1 MTRVIPAAVRSRLA
15 RKTPRV
21 SRGVFFCVWLSLLG
35 ALLPNQALADC
46 VLGEADELVALKK
59 VVDGDTLRLKDGRR
73 VRLIG
78 VNAPELSR
86 GNRPAQPL
94 AEEAKEFTERFLAG
108 GDLEL
113 VYDRDR
119 RDNHGRVLAH
129 VYNHRGDSLESALLS
144 AGLAFHI
151 AVAPNL
157 ALAECLASREQQA
170 RARHRGVWAPG
181 VWPVLAADQVRSG
194 DGGFVVLTGTVKNTD
209 RNRYLWLELDGPVA
223 VRLDPERD
231 YGHRNGRNWQ
241 GRKIVVKG
249 WLVDRGA
256 KYSSR
261 NKQHKRWFIAS
272 DSEFTIDIS
281 RN

>member
-1 MTRVIPAAVRSRLA
+1 MPRATPAATK
-15 RKTPRV
+15 KTPWE
-21 SRGVFFCVWLSLLG
+21 SLGVFFCGFLWLIS
-35 ALLPNQALADC
+35 AFLPLNALADC

-78 VNAPELSR
+78 VNTPELSH

-119 RDNHGRVLAH
+119 RDNHGRLLAH

-157 ALAECLASREQQA
+157 TLAECLSSREEHA
-170 RARHRGVWAPG
+170 RLRQRGVWKPG
-181 VWPVLAADQVRSG
+181 VWPVASAGRIRPG
-194 DGGFVVLTGTVKNTD
+194 DGGFVLLEGTVKEIHH
-209 RNRYLWLELDGPVA
+209 NRFVWLDLDGPVA
-223 VRLDPERD
+223 LRISPGKLPAQARRKGWDGWVDHKVLVR
-231 YGHRNGRNWQ
+231 
-241 GRKIVVKG
+241 G

-256 KYSSR
+256 KYAR
-261 NKQHKRWFIAS
+261 QNPGHKRWFIAV
-272 DSEFTIDIS
+272 DSPQTIELQH
-281 RN
+281 

>member
-1 MTRVIPAAVRSRLA
+1 MACVIPAAKK
-15 RKTPRV
+15 KTPRA
-21 SRGVFFCVWLSLLG
+21 SLGVFFCACLFLFIS
-35 ALLPNQALADC
+35 ALLPARVFADC

-78 VNAPELSR
+78 VNTPELAHGR
-86 GNRPAQPL
+86 RRAQPL
-94 AEEAKEFTERFLAG
+94 AQEAKEFTERFLAG

-113 VYDRDR
+113 VYDKDR
-119 RDNHGRVLAH
+119 YDNHGRLLAH

-151 AVAPNL
+151 AIAPNL
-157 ALAECLASREQQA
+157 SLAECLASRED
-170 RARHRGVWAPG
+170 RAREYQRGVWAPG
-181 VWPVLAADQVRSG
+181 VWPVLEASQVQPG
-194 DGGFVVLTGTVKNTD
+194 DGGFVLLTGRVKKTD
-209 RNRYLWLELDGPVA
+209 HNRFLWLELDGPVA
-223 VRLDPERD
+223 VRLDPKRD

-241 GRKIVVKG
+241 GRQIVVKG
-249 WLVDRGA
+249 WLVDRGE

-261 NKQHKRWFIAS
+261 NRQNKRWFIAS
-272 DSEFTIDIS
+272 DSEFTIEIS

>member
-1 MTRVIPAAVRSRLA
+1 MIHLFPVTQKAFRAPLSAFFYACFLLLA
-15 RKTPRV
+15 T
-21 SRGVFFCVWLSLLG
+21 
-35 ALLPNQALADC
+35 LLPAHADC
-46 VLGEADELVALKK
+46 VLGEADEIVALKK

-78 VNAPELSR
+78 VNAPELAHGGR
-86 GNRPAQPL
+86 RAQPL
-94 AEEAKEFTERFLAG
+94 AREAKEFTERFLSG

-157 ALAECLASREQQA
+157 SLAECLSSREQEAQDA
-170 RARHRGVWAPG
+170 HRGVWTPG
-181 VWPVLAADQVRSG
+181 VWPVLQAADIRPG
-194 DGGFVVLTGTVKNTD
+194 DGGFVLLTGTVKEVEKNQFV
-209 RNRYLWLELDGPVA
+209 WLELDGPVA
-223 VRLDPERD
+223 VRLQPERD
-231 YGHRNGRNWQ
+231 YGHVSGRNWQ
-241 GRKIVVKG
+241 GRKIEVKG

-256 KYSSR
+256 KYSSQ
-261 NKQHKRWFIAS
+261 NKNHKRWFVAS
-272 DSEFTIDIS
+272 DSEFTIEIS
-281 RN
+281 RK